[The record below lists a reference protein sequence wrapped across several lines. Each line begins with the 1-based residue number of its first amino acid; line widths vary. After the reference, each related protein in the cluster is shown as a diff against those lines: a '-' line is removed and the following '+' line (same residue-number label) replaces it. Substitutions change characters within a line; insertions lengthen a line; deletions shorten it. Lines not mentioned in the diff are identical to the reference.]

1 MQETTTIKKQTVSI
15 HIELPL
21 LKAIENIAQKEKISV
36 QATLEKA
43 LHHFILEQNSSQSV
57 RQNVMEHFN
66 ASLSKNHRLGELLA
80 R

>member
-1 MQETTTIKKQTVSI
+1 MQETTTIKRETISI
-15 HIELPL
+15 SIELPL
-21 LKAIENIAQKEKISV
+21 LNAIENIAQNEQISV

-43 LHHFILEQNSSQSV
+43 LRNFVEQTNSQSV

-80 R
+80 K